1 MASDTHSSQRWEKGA
16 LLVGF
21 VSLAAAIL
29 VAHGSPPEAYELS
42 IYAGT
47 PPAFWLGTA
56 AALLVAVFVGL
67 RATGTPRRLALV
79 LGGVGMLAVAS
90 LPVLRSYYFFG
101 AGDSLTHLGWAKDI
115 ASGELPVVQLLY
127 PGTHSIAIMLADATG
142 MKLPRAMLVMVMA
155 FTATFLLFLPL
166 TTWAITR
173 DRRATALAALS
184 GLLFMPVNNI
194 SVFDMPH
201 PTTQAI
207 MFLPLVL
214 YLAARYLTRA
224 DRDEQPV
231 GTPTGA
237 VLAVASTA
245 VVLVHPQQAANVLV
259 VFAAIVGLQL
269 VARFVGGEATN
280 HRTFALQAVFLAGV
294 FAVWTPRHE
303 RASGA
308 SSALLSMLSSGLQLG
323 TDTTQAAGSVA
334 SVGGSIQIL
343 FLKLFSVSVVFCAL
357 AGLLVLGGFLGRV
370 EESNLTAFSRY
381 FGLALIPLFG
391 LFTAYFIVSYEKLHF
406 RQLGFIMVLVT
417 ILGAVALARGL
428 DLLSTRTS
436 LSSGSARTLVGVAF
450 VVMLA
455 ASVPTLYQS
464 PYMYQS
470 SSHVSEAQMTGY
482 ENAIEYRGSSPFLGV
497 RGTGER
503 WTDAI
508 LGYEESR
515 SRTLGAGSLY
525 ASETHPAT
533 GENFTGR
540 YVARHYDD
548 RYLAFT
554 DRERQQ
560 EVRVFNELRFD
571 RSGFRSLDG
580 APGLNRVQANGG
592 FQMYQI
598 NETS

>member
-1 MASDTHSSQRWEKGA
+1 MASDTHSSQRWARGA

-21 VSLAAAIL
+21 VALAAAIL
-29 VAHGSPPEAYELS
+29 AAHGSPPEAYELS
-42 IYAGT
+42 IYAST
-47 PPAFWLGTA
+47 PLAFWLGTA
-56 AALLVAVFVGL
+56 AALVVAVFVGL
-67 RATGTPRRLALV
+67 RATGTPRRLGLL
-79 LGGVGMLAVAS
+79 LGGGGMLAVAS

-115 ASGELPVVQLLY
+115 SSGELPVVDLLY
-127 PGTHSIAIMLADATG
+127 PGTHSIAVLLADATG
-142 MKLPRAMLVMVMA
+142 MELARAMIIMVMA

-166 TTWAITR
+166 ATWAITR

-184 GLLFMPVNNI
+184 GLLFMPVNNV

-224 DRDEQPV
+224 DRDEQSV

-237 VLAVASTA
+237 LLAVASTA

-259 VFAAIVGLQL
+259 VFVAIVGLQL
-269 VARFVGGEATN
+269 VARFVGSNETD
-280 HRTFALQAVFLAGV
+280 HRTFAFQAVLLAV
-294 FAVWTPRHE
+294 AFAAWTPRHE

-308 SSALLSMLSSGLQLG
+308 SSALVNMLASGLQFG
-323 TDTTQAAGSVA
+323 TETSEAAGSVA
-334 SVGGSIQIL
+334 SVGGSIEIL

-357 AGLLVLGGFLGRV
+357 AGLLVLGGLLGRTDD
-370 EESNLTAFSRY
+370 SNLTAFSRY
-381 FGLALIPLFG
+381 FGLALVPLFG
-391 LFTAYFIVSYEKLHF
+391 LFAAYFIVSYEKLHF

-436 LSSGSARTLVGVAF
+436 LSPGSALTLVGVAF

-455 ASVPTLYQS
+455 ASVPTVYQS

-482 ENAIEYRGSSPFLGV
+482 ETAVEYRGSSPFVGI
-497 RGTGER
+497 RGSGER
-503 WTDAI
+503 WTDGV
-508 LGYEESR
+508 LGYNESR
-515 SRTLGAGSLY
+515 ERALGAGSLY

-533 GENFTGR
+533 GENFTGS

-554 DRERQQ
+554 DRVRQQ
-560 EVRVFNELRFD
+560 EVRVYDQLRFD
-571 RSGFRSLDG
+571 RAGFRSLDA

>member
-1 MASDTHSSQRWEKGA
+1 MASDTNSSQRWARGA

-21 VSLAAAIL
+21 VALAAAIL
-29 VAHGSPPEAYELS
+29 AAHSSPPEAYELS

-47 PPAFWLGTA
+47 PLAFWLGTA
-56 AALLVAVFVGL
+56 AALVVAVFVGL
-67 RATGTPRRLALV
+67 RATGMPRRLGLL
-79 LGGVGMLAVAS
+79 LGGIGMLAVAS

-115 ASGELPVVQLLY
+115 SSGELPVVDLLY
-127 PGTHSIAIMLADATG
+127 PATHSVTVLLADATG
-142 MKLPRAMLVMVMA
+142 MELARAMLVMVMA

-166 TTWAITR
+166 ATWAITH

-214 YLAARYLTRA
+214 YLVARYLTRA
-224 DRDEQPV
+224 DRDEQLV

-237 VLAVASTA
+237 LLAVASTA

-259 VFAAIVGLQL
+259 VFVAIVGFQL
-269 VARFVGGEATN
+269 VARFAGSAETG
-280 HRTFALQAVFLAGV
+280 HRTFALQAVLLAGV

-308 SSALLSMLSSGLQLG
+308 SSALVTMLSSGLQLG
-323 TDTTQAAGSVA
+323 TETTQAAGSVA
-334 SVGGSIQIL
+334 SVGGSIEVL

-370 EESNLTAFSRY
+370 EESNLMAFSRY

-391 LFTAYFIVSYEKLHF
+391 LFTAYFVVSYEKLHF

-436 LSSGSARTLVGVAF
+436 LSSGSALTLVGVAF
-450 VVMLA
+450 VLMLA
-455 ASVPTLYQS
+455 ASVPTVYQS

-482 ENAIEYRGSSPFLGV
+482 ETAVEHRGSSPFVGI
-497 RGTGER
+497 RGAGER
-503 WTDAI
+503 WTDGI
-508 LGYEESR
+508 LGYDESR
-515 SRTLGAGSLY
+515 RRSLGAGSLY

-533 GENFTGR
+533 GENFTGS
-540 YVARHYDD
+540 YVARHYGD

-554 DRERQQ
+554 DRARQQ
-560 EVRVFNELRFD
+560 EVRVYDQLRFD
-571 RSGFRSLDG
+571 RAGFRSLDA

-598 NETS
+598 NETR